1 MGLLKIIFGS
11 AKEYDEEKFEKEA
24 DKLGLSKKDRKR
36 AKEEEMS
43 PAEYIE
49 AEERDDDNLDYD
61 D

>member
-1 MGLLKIIFGS
+1 MGILKVLLGGY
-11 AKEYDEEKFEKEA
+11 KEQTEEEFEKEA
-24 DKLGLSKKDRKR
+24 RKYNLSKRDREI
-36 AKEEEMS
+36 AKKERMT